1 MPVYN
6 GLDDLSIQTNMILLK
21 HNAYHEKL
29 YSYIGCTLC
38 YPDGSTYH
46 QHPLL
51 KFYTSFILP
60 NFAHLNGQSQLNHLV
75 FVRDNLMRYDDLKPV
90 MEGLKFIPSNEND
103 ILLTANNFFSP
114 HNSVCA
120 KVCNPIDFPPDPFC
134 KWEWNTFMVF
144 AGMRSIVTKELFLTF
159 ARQIQQNGKGG
170 NSEEQ
175 SKELILHLFERPDIQ
190 AETAF
195 LSEVSQI
202 NFISGYTVPQKYS
215 SISEQNDLCRLIS
228 FQEAVSYEQFK
239 LAWTMSCILPDYAV
253 PTDCTIRNKLSIKK
267 KPSIDCVVSHI
278 HMVCY
283 SLKNHPIA
291 KNVVQDLMTYFY
303 EYLDR
308 NVPESENE
316 EVKVRFAQTPIIN
329 VTDHNTFVPG
339 NQIVLDISKSSEIVP
354 HLLKAPVCYG
364 KYFPLFKKL
373 GATDEISIKQ
383 YCRVLEI
390 IKNEANGS
398 KVIPEEMNR
407 SEKAI
412 IGVLDCLKNEHTL
425 EDLDKSGSIL
435 FLLNEKKKL
444 KPSHELVIN
453 DDSKL
458 RRRMKCQTVIDFMFD
473 LTMLKK
479 DRKDLNPEELL
490 MKLPQ
495 RMRPQ
500 KLSSIIKEIPL
511 NTSDIT
517 SSEMA
522 VELES
527 FISGD
532 RFRYITTRIAKSYQ
546 KKMAEQVEDE
556 ELQQFL
562 SKLKSLRVMA
572 LPKLET
578 SLVYNGEHVIE
589 STESQ
594 SISFVEETNI
604 MYIQGGIP
612 LTVEWMAMNSHYIAH
627 VIKIIFCNK
636 VISEDLLGSLVYF
649 RRSMRDI
656 EQFLDRIG
664 SVSID
669 FKIGEISWYPDP
681 GTAVEEEFIDYLI
694 ADFLTF
700 EAGDIV
706 VYEHFD
712 NAGDSNGQEVSVYI
726 YAKIIRIVLNGTK
739 RFPIYLVNIGDG
751 REIEVRSYRLY
762 KIGRP
767 SHATPTEL
775 ELYTDGNT
783 ENRDT
788 KLAEILQMIEETLV
802 DAWNLGV
809 EEFKRIVRR
818 LVRRWHPDKNENSS
832 FCADVFKHVMEF
844 VKKLQSGLIDVSKI
858 NRYRGHSNND
868 WEECKQRATS
878 SSRRENNK
886 CYTFD
891 VDGFA
896 DDIIRG
902 YRRRRTQS
910 RGRWSSGYHTN
921 MTYIPDPQPH
931 IARIWIKQAKYDI
944 EAARQAL
951 DFVTDKSCNWV
962 CVQSQQVSILMFG
975 FMIKFLQL

>member
-1 MPVYN
+1 M
-6 GLDDLSIQTNMILLK
+6 
-21 HNAYHEKL
+21 
-29 YSYIGCTLC
+29 
-38 YPDGSTYH
+38 
-46 QHPLL
+46 
-51 KFYTSFILP
+51 
-60 NFAHLNGQSQLNHLV
+60 
-75 FVRDNLMRYDDLKPV
+75 
-90 MEGLKFIPSNEND
+90 
-103 ILLTANNFFSP
+103 
-114 HNSVCA
+114 
-120 KVCNPIDFPPDPFC
+120 
-134 KWEWNTFMVF
+134 
-144 AGMRSIVTKELFLTF
+144 
-159 ARQIQQNGKGG
+159 
-170 NSEEQ
+170 
-175 SKELILHLFERPDIQ
+175 
-190 AETAF
+190 
-195 LSEVSQI
+195 
-202 NFISGYTVPQKYS
+202 
-215 SISEQNDLCRLIS
+215 
-228 FQEAVSYEQFK
+228 
-239 LAWTMSCILPDYAV
+239 
-253 PTDCTIRNKLSIKK
+253 
-267 KPSIDCVVSHI
+267 
-278 HMVCY
+278 
-283 SLKNHPIA
+283 
-291 KNVVQDLMTYFY
+291 
-303 EYLDR
+303 
-308 NVPESENE
+308 
-316 EVKVRFAQTPIIN
+316 
-329 VTDHNTFVPG
+329 
-339 NQIVLDISKSSEIVP
+339 
-354 HLLKAPVCYG
+354 
-364 KYFPLFKKL
+364 L

-444 KPSHELVIN
+444 KPSHELVID

-458 RRRMKCQTVIDFMFD
+458 RRRMKCQTVIDFMLD

-511 NTSDIT
+511 NTSDNT

-532 RFRYITTRIAKSYQ
+532 RFRYIATRIAKSYQ

-572 LPKLET
+572 LLKLET

-594 SISFVEETNI
+594 SVFFVEETNI

-649 RRSMRDI
+649 RRSLRDI

-726 YAKIIRIVLNGTK
+726 YAKIIRIVLNGTE

-762 KIGRP
+762 KIVRP

-896 DDIIRG
+896 DDIMRG

>member
-1 MPVYN
+1 M
-6 GLDDLSIQTNMILLK
+6 
-21 HNAYHEKL
+21 
-29 YSYIGCTLC
+29 
-38 YPDGSTYH
+38 
-46 QHPLL
+46 
-51 KFYTSFILP
+51 
-60 NFAHLNGQSQLNHLV
+60 
-75 FVRDNLMRYDDLKPV
+75 
-90 MEGLKFIPSNEND
+90 
-103 ILLTANNFFSP
+103 
-114 HNSVCA
+114 
-120 KVCNPIDFPPDPFC
+120 
-134 KWEWNTFMVF
+134 
-144 AGMRSIVTKELFLTF
+144 
-159 ARQIQQNGKGG
+159 
-170 NSEEQ
+170 
-175 SKELILHLFERPDIQ
+175 
-190 AETAF
+190 
-195 LSEVSQI
+195 
-202 NFISGYTVPQKYS
+202 
-215 SISEQNDLCRLIS
+215 
-228 FQEAVSYEQFK
+228 
-239 LAWTMSCILPDYAV
+239 
-253 PTDCTIRNKLSIKK
+253 
-267 KPSIDCVVSHI
+267 
-278 HMVCY
+278 
-283 SLKNHPIA
+283 
-291 KNVVQDLMTYFY
+291 
-303 EYLDR
+303 
-308 NVPESENE
+308 
-316 EVKVRFAQTPIIN
+316 
-329 VTDHNTFVPG
+329 
-339 NQIVLDISKSSEIVP
+339 
-354 HLLKAPVCYG
+354 
-364 KYFPLFKKL
+364 L

-390 IKNEANGS
+390 IKKEANGS

-425 EDLDKSGSIL
+425 VDLDKSGSIL
-435 FLLNEKKKL
+435 YLLNERKKL
-444 KPSHELVIN
+444 KPSHDLVIDN
-453 DDSKL
+453 DSKL
-458 RRRMKCQTVIDFMFD
+458 RRRMECQTVIEFMFD
-473 LTMLKK
+473 LTMLRK

-532 RFRYITTRIAKSYQ
+532 KFRYIATRIAKSYQ

-578 SLVYNGEHVIE
+578 SLVYNREHVIE

-594 SISFVEETNI
+594 SIFFVEETNI
-604 MYIQGGIP
+604 MYIQVGIP

-649 RRSMRDI
+649 RRSLRDI

-726 YAKIIRIVLNGTK
+726 YAKIIRIVLNGTE

-832 FCADVFKHVMEF
+832 FCTDVFKHLMEF
-844 VKKLQSGLIDVSKI
+844 VKKLQSGFIDVSKI
-858 NRYRGHSNND
+858 NRYRGHSSND

-878 SSRRENNK
+878 SSSRENNE

-902 YRRRRTQS
+902 YRNRRNRRTRS
-910 RGRWSSGYHTN
+910 
-921 MTYIPDPQPH
+921 TYIPDPQPH
-931 IARIWIKQAKYDI
+931 MARIWIKQAKYDI
-944 EAARQAL
+944 DAASGAL
-951 DFVTDKSCNWV
+951 EFVTDKSCNWV
-962 CVQSQQVSILMFG
+962 CVQSQQVSILMLG